1 MSDSAVKLRLNGLDC
16 ASCAV
21 KIENSLKKEG
31 FQCVSVNFVRKEA
44 TLEGDMEAA
53 RKLIQQVEPGI
64 KVVDISA
71 AGRVAEDEE
80 PAGTPVAMLAAVL
93 LFVVGI
99 VFRYG
104 FAVNNVPLL
113 LLFSAAYLLAGWKVL
128 RSAFLNVIR
137 GNLFDEN
144 FLMTIATFGAFAI
157 GEFPEAAGVMIF
169 FMVGEYF
176 QDLAVDRSR
185 RSVRSLLA
193 LKADFANLMVD
204 GEVVKVD
211 PETLAPGAHIQV
223 RPGERIPVDGTV
235 INGSSSLDTS
245 ALTGESIPR
254 PVTEGETV
262 LSGSVN
268 LNGLLTIAVTKELK
282 ESTIARILELVENAT
297 ARKAKTEQFITTFA
311 RYYTPV
317 VVGLAALVALVP
329 PLFFGAAFSVWVYR
343 ALVLLVISCPCAL
356 VLSIPLGYFGG
367 IGKAA
372 KTGILVKG
380 SNFLD
385 ALTAVSV
392 VAMDKTGTLTKGVF
406 KVTDVVTKNSFSR
419 EQLLKT
425 AALAEVHSTHPIAA
439 AVREAWNGEID
450 PADVLEVEEQAGSGI
465 IARTTNIEIMA
476 GNDRLLHQQKIEH
489 DTCHVKGTVVHIVI
503 DKNYAGYLII
513 ADEIKEDSAASVRKL
528 RELGV
533 RKVVM
538 VTGDSRDVAEN
549 IAKQAGVDEVH
560 AELLPED
567 KVSVIEKLQQ
577 ESGTK
582 GKVAFVGDG
591 INDAPVLAMADIGI
605 AMGGLGSD
613 AAIETADIVIMDDK
627 PSKVAVGIKIAR
639 RTRRVVTQN
648 IVLALGVKLVF
659 IALGVV
665 GEATMWEAVFA
676 DVGVALLAVAN
687 AIRILR

>member
-1 MSDSAVKLRLNGLDC
+1 MSEPIKLRLEGLDC
-16 ASCAV
+16 ASCAA

-31 FQCVSVNFVRKEA
+31 FCSVSVNFVRKEA
-44 TLEGDMEAA
+44 TLEGNMEAA
-53 RKLIQQVEPGI
+53 RKVIQQVEPGI
-64 KVVDISA
+64 
-71 AGRVAEDEE
+71 RVLDASGTRRAAEDEE
-80 PAGTPVAMLAAVL
+80 SSGTPVAMIAAVL
-93 LFVVGI
+93 LFAVGLI
-99 VFRYG
+99 FRYG
-104 FAVNNVPLL
+104 FAVNNVPLF
-113 LLFSAAYLLAGWKVL
+113 LLFSVAYLLAGWKVL
-128 RSAFLNVIR
+128 RSAFLNAIR

-176 QDLAVDRSR
+176 QDLAVNRSR

-235 INGSSSLDTS
+235 INGSSSLDSS

-268 LNGLLTIAVTKELK
+268 LNGLITVEVTKELK

-476 GNDRLLHQQKIEH
+476 GNDRLLHRQKIEH

-577 ESGTK
+577 ETGGK

-648 IVLALGVKLVF
+648 IVLALGIKLVF
-659 IALGVV
+659 IALGIA

-676 DVGVALLAVAN
+676 DVGVALLAVVN

>member
-1 MSDSAVKLRLNGLDC
+1 MSEPIKLRLEGLDC
-16 ASCAV
+16 ASCAA

-31 FQCVSVNFVRKEA
+31 FSSVSVNFVRKEA
-44 TLEGDMEAA
+44 TLEGNMEAA
-53 RKLIQQVEPGI
+53 RRVIRQVEPGI
-64 KVVDISA
+64 RVLDASGT
-71 AGRVAEDEE
+71 GRAAEDEE
-80 PAGTPVAMLAAVL
+80 SSGTPVAMIAAVL
-93 LFVVGI
+93 LFAVGL

-113 LLFSAAYLLAGWKVL
+113 LLFSVAYLLAGWKVL
-128 RSAFLNVIR
+128 RSAFLNAIR

-176 QDLAVDRSR
+176 QDLAVNRSR

-204 GEVVKVD
+204 GKLVRIN
-211 PETLAPGAHIQV
+211 PEDLRPGNRILV
-223 RPGERIPVDGTV
+223 RPGERIPVDGIV
-235 INGSSSLDTS
+235 VNGSSSLDTS
-245 ALTGESIPR
+245 ALTGESMPR
-254 PVTEGETV
+254 AVEEGETV

-268 LNGLLTIAVTKELK
+268 LNGLLTVDVTKELK

-385 ALTAVSV
+385 ALSAVSV

-406 KVTDVVTKNSFSR
+406 KVTDVVTKNGFSR

-450 PADVLEVEEQAGSGI
+450 LADVLEVAEQAGSGI
-465 IARTTNIEIMA
+465 IARTTDMEIMV
-476 GNDRLLHQQKIEH
+476 GNDRLLHRQKIDH
-489 DTCHVKGTVVHIVI
+489 DTCHVRGTVVHVVI

-528 RELGV
+528 KELGV
-533 RKVVM
+533 KKVVM
-538 VTGDSRDVAEN
+538 VTGDSRGVAES

-577 ESGTK
+577 ETGGK

-648 IVLALGVKLVF
+648 IVLALGIKLVF
-659 IALGVV
+659 IALGIA

>member
-1 MSDSAVKLRLNGLDC
+1 MSEPIKLRLEGLDC
-16 ASCAV
+16 ASCAA

-31 FQCVSVNFVRKEA
+31 FCSVSVNFVRKEA
-44 TLEGDMEAA
+44 TLEGNMEAA
-53 RKLIQQVEPGI
+53 RKVIQQVEPGI
-64 KVVDISA
+64 
-71 AGRVAEDEE
+71 RVLDASGTRRAAEDEE
-80 PAGTPVAMLAAVL
+80 SSGTPVAMIAAVL
-93 LFVVGI
+93 LFAVGLI
-99 VFRYG
+99 FRYG
-104 FAVNNVPLL
+104 FAVNNVPLF
-113 LLFSAAYLLAGWKVL
+113 LLFSVAYLLAGWKVL
-128 RSAFLNVIR
+128 RSAFLNAIR

-176 QDLAVDRSR
+176 QDLAVNRSR

-193 LKADFANLMVD
+193 LKTDFANLMVD

-235 INGSSSLDTS
+235 INGSSSLDSS

-268 LNGLLTIAVTKELK
+268 LNGLITVEVTKELK

-476 GNDRLLHQQKIEH
+476 GNDRLLHRQKIEH

-549 IAKQAGVDEVH
+549 IAKQTGVDEVH

-577 ESGTK
+577 ETGGK

-648 IVLALGVKLVF
+648 IVLALGIKLVF
-659 IALGVV
+659 IALGIA

-676 DVGVALLAVAN
+676 DVGVALLAVVN

>member
-1 MSDSAVKLRLNGLDC
+1 MSEPIKLRLEGLDC
-16 ASCAV
+16 ASCAA

-31 FQCVSVNFVRKEA
+31 FCSVSVNFVRKEA
-44 TLEGDMEAA
+44 TLEGNMEAA
-53 RKLIQQVEPGI
+53 RKVIQQVEPGI
-64 KVVDISA
+64 
-71 AGRVAEDEE
+71 RVLDASGTRRAAEDEE
-80 PAGTPVAMLAAVL
+80 SSGTPVAMIAAVL
-93 LFVVGI
+93 LFAVGLI
-99 VFRYG
+99 FRYG
-104 FAVNNVPLL
+104 FAVNNVPLF
-113 LLFSAAYLLAGWKVL
+113 LLFSVAYLLAGWKVL
-128 RSAFLNVIR
+128 RSAFLNAIR

-176 QDLAVDRSR
+176 QDLAVNRSR

-235 INGSSSLDTS
+235 INGSSSLDSS

-268 LNGLLTIAVTKELK
+268 LNGLITVEVTKELK

-476 GNDRLLHQQKIEH
+476 GNDRLLHRQKIEH

-549 IAKQAGVDEVH
+549 IAKQTGVDEVH

-577 ESGTK
+577 ETGGK

-648 IVLALGVKLVF
+648 IVLALGIKLVF
-659 IALGVV
+659 IALGIA

-676 DVGVALLAVAN
+676 DVGVALLAVVN

>member
-1 MSDSAVKLRLNGLDC
+1 MSEPIKLRLEGLDC
-16 ASCAV
+16 ASCAA

-31 FQCVSVNFVRKEA
+31 FCSVSVNFVRKEA
-44 TLEGDMEAA
+44 TLEGNMEAA
-53 RKLIQQVEPGI
+53 RKVIQQVEPGI
-64 KVVDISA
+64 
-71 AGRVAEDEE
+71 RVLDASGTRRAAEDEE
-80 PAGTPVAMLAAVL
+80 SSGTPVAMIAAVL
-93 LFVVGI
+93 LFAVGLI
-99 VFRYG
+99 FRYG
-104 FAVNNVPLL
+104 FAVNNVPLF
-113 LLFSAAYLLAGWKVL
+113 LLFSVAYLLAGWKVL
-128 RSAFLNVIR
+128 RSAFLNAIR

-176 QDLAVDRSR
+176 QDLAVNRSR

-235 INGSSSLDTS
+235 INGSSSLDSS

-268 LNGLLTIAVTKELK
+268 LNGLITVEVTKELK

-465 IARTTNIEIMA
+465 IARTRDMEIMA
-476 GNDRLLHQQKIEH
+476 GNDRLLHRQKIEH

-577 ESGTK
+577 ETGGK

-648 IVLALGVKLVF
+648 IVLALGIKLVF
-659 IALGVV
+659 IALGIA

-676 DVGVALLAVAN
+676 DVGVALLAVVN